1 MPTICKTGTCRNKAV
16 YGFER
21 LSPLFC
27 STHREP
33 NSKNTR
39 LIQTVAPIASVS
51 KICKQC
57 SNKNIN
63 SRYKGYCT
71 NCYVK
76 MFPLDPLSLQTK
88 YKSKDHII
96 RKYIDSIFDGFVH
109 EDGCSKININNM
121 TLNVVYDMEKDCIGE
136 KTIFIK
142 FNPDKYAKA
151 DGSYLNPLLYTRLP
165 TLEREIARQFERI
178 VNKENREQIE
188 IVELYIHCI
197 EEFSDMNFSK

>member
-1 MPTICKTGTCRNKAV
+1 
-16 YGFER
+16 
-21 LSPLFC
+21 
-27 STHREP
+27 
-33 NSKNTR
+33 
-39 LIQTVAPIASVS
+39 
-51 KICKQC
+51 
-57 SNKNIN
+57 
-63 SRYKGYCT
+63 
-71 NCYVK
+71 

-151 DGSYLNPLLYTRLP
+151 DGSYSNPLLYTRLP

-178 VNKENREQIE
+178 INKENREQNE
-188 IVELYIHCI
+188 IVELFITLK
-197 EEFSDMNFSK
+197 NFQI

>member
-39 LIQTVAPIASVS
+39 LIQTVAPVASVPN
-51 KICKQC
+51 ICKQC

-121 TLNVVYDMEKDCIGE
+121 TLNVVYDMEKDCIDE

-142 FNPDKYAKA
+142 FNPDKYA
-151 DGSYLNPLLYTRLP
+151 
-165 TLEREIARQFERI
+165 
-178 VNKENREQIE
+178 
-188 IVELYIHCI
+188 
-197 EEFSDMNFSK
+197 